1 MSEIRVNTIKSENG
15 DGNVSFPK
23 GISVTGVTT
32 STSFSGNLT
41 GDATGL
47 SGTPNITVNNVTG
60 TAATFTGAVVVGGT
74 LSYEDVTNIDAVGI
88 ITAQSLIDAQADI
101 NVTGIITARA
111 GSAVTFRG
119 GVDVLDAAETV
130 SVGATSHV
138 SAGSTDDVVLK
149 LDCANGTVFTHDG
162 DNGQVGILSIT
173 GFPATKNSFH
183 TVTLIHTQ
191 TGTTPSGVGNTT
203 AATGIGT
210 QITLTPRGVTGFTT
224 EAQVGSGTSITCST
238 TAGDVDIISFGIH
251 YNGGTNTDA
260 NNYKT
265 FGTKNGDFR
274 LP

>member
-1 MSEIRVNTIKSENG
+1 MADRFPLIANSSANQIQELASGDNLDLTGSNIVNVVDISAS
-15 DGNVSFPK
+15 GNVS
-23 GISVTGVTT
+23 
-32 STSFSGNLT
+32 
-41 GDATGL
+41 
-47 SGTPNITVNNVTG
+47 
-60 TAATFTGAVVVGGT
+60 VGGT
-74 LSYEDVTNIDAVGI
+74 LTYEDVTNIDAVGI
-88 ITAQSLIDAQADI
+88 ITAQAGID
-101 NVTGIITARA
+101 VTGIITARA

-138 SAGSTDDVVLK
+138 VGDTITLE

-162 DNGQVGILSIT
+162 DNGQVGIVSIKN
-173 GFPATKNSFH
+173 FPATKNSFH

-191 TGTTPSGVGNTT
+191 TGSTPSGVGNTT
-203 AATGIGT
+203 AETGIGT

-224 EAQVGSGTSITCST
+224 VAQVGSGTSITCST
-238 TAGDVDIISFGIH
+238 TAGDVDIITFGIH

-265 FGTKNGDFR
+265 FGAKNGDFR

>member
-1 MSEIRVNTIKSENG
+1 MSEIRVDKLKGEDGSSTVEFTTGATIPSGKT
-15 DGNVSFPK
+15 VS
-23 GISVTGVTT
+23 GAGGLNISGSYNDISATNVTGV
-32 STSFSGNLT
+32 
-41 GDATGL
+41 
-47 SGTPNITVNNVTG
+47 
-60 TAATFTGAVVVGGT
+60 AATFTGDVVVGGT

-138 SAGSTDDVVLK
+138 VGDIITLE

-162 DNGQVGILSIT
+162 DNGQVGIVSIKN
-173 GFPATKNSFH
+173 FPATKNSFH

-191 TGTTPSGVGNTT
+191 TGSTPSGVGNTT
-203 AATGIGT
+203 AETGIGT

-224 EAQVGSGTSITCST
+224 VAQVGSGTSITCST
-238 TAGDVDIISFGIH
+238 TAGDVDIITFGIH

-265 FGTKNGDFR
+265 FGAKNGDFR

>member
-1 MSEIRVNTIKSENG
+1 MSEIRVDKLKGEDGSSTVEFTTGATIPSGKT
-15 DGNVSFPK
+15 VS
-23 GISVTGVTT
+23 GAGGLNISGSYNDISATNVTGV
-32 STSFSGNLT
+32 
-41 GDATGL
+41 
-47 SGTPNITVNNVTG
+47 
-60 TAATFTGAVVVGGT
+60 AATFTGDVIVGGT

-191 TGTTPSGVGNTT
+191 TGSTPSGVGNTT

>member
-15 DGNVSFPK
+15 EGNVSFPK
-23 GISVTGVTT
+23 GVSVTGVITA
-32 STSFSGNLT
+32 TSFDGA
-41 GDATGL
+41 ATGL
-47 SGTPNITVNNVTG
+47 SGTPDITVRNIVG
-60 TAATFTGAVVVGGT
+60 AAATFSGT

-88 ITAQSLIDAQADI
+88 ITAQSLVDAQADI

-119 GVDVLDAAETV
+119 GVDVKDAAETV

-138 SAGSTDDVVLK
+138 VGDTITLE

-162 DNGQVGILSIT
+162 DNGQIGILSIT
-173 GFPATKNSFH
+173 NFPATKNSFH

-191 TGTTPSGVGNTT
+191 TGSTPSGVGNTT
-203 AATGIGT
+203 SETGIGT

-260 NNYKT
+260 NSYKT

>member
-1 MSEIRVNTIKSENG
+1 MSEIRVDKLKGEDGSSTVEFTTGATIPSGKT
-15 DGNVSFPK
+15 VS
-23 GISVTGVTT
+23 GAG
-32 STSFSGNLT
+32 
-41 GDATGL
+41 GL
-47 SGTPNITVNNVTG
+47 NVTG
-60 TAATFTGAVVVGGT
+60 SYNNITANNITGVAATFTGAVVVGGT

-88 ITAQSLIDAQADI
+88 ITAQAGID
-101 NVTGIITARA
+101 VTGIITARA

-119 GVDVLDAAETV
+119 GVDVKDAAETV

-138 SAGSTDDVVLK
+138 VGDTITLE

-173 GFPATKNSFH
+173 NFPATKNSFH

-238 TAGDVDIISFGIH
+238 TAGDVDIITFGIH

-260 NNYKT
+260 NSYKT

>member
-1 MSEIRVNTIKSENG
+1 MSEIRVDKLKGEDGSSTVEFTTGATIPSGKT
-15 DGNVSFPK
+15 VS
-23 GISVTGVTT
+23 GAGGLNISGSYNNITGV
-32 STSFSGNLT
+32 
-41 GDATGL
+41 
-47 SGTPNITVNNVTG
+47 
-60 TAATFTGAVVVGGT
+60 AATFTGDVIVGGT

-88 ITAQSLIDAQADI
+88 ITAQAGID
-101 NVTGIITARA
+101 VTGIITARA

-138 SAGSTDDVVLK
+138 VGDTITLE

-173 GFPATKNSFH
+173 NFPATKNSFH

-224 EAQVGSGTSITCST
+224 AAQVGSGTSITCST
-238 TAGDVDIISFGIH
+238 TAGDVDIITFGIH